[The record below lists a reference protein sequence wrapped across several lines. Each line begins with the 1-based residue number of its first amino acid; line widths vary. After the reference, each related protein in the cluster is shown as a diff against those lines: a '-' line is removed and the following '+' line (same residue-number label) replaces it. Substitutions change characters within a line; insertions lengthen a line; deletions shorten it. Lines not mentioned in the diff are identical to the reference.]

1 MTVATDLQILDRPAA
16 EGASAVARALLADAV
31 ARARDAHRRG
41 GPEAL
46 HDFRVAVRRLRSY
59 LRAFREVLRPAVRD
73 RDLRRLRRIARATNA
88 ARDVEVLAAWMKGAA
103 AELDPEH
110 RPAATWLRA
119 RLEERRRDDHGP
131 EVAASVK
138 ELRRR
143 LPRVDRRLSRLE
155 AERGAEPYRDA
166 LARELHR
173 AIAAVAVALRRA
185 SRPPDA
191 SLAHEARVEAKRL
204 RYLLET
210 LRDVPGLE
218 VEVAL
223 AGLKTMQ
230 DRLGLL
236 HDAGVAAAE
245 VASERGRMRGRRGPG
260 NRGGEAGRRAG
271 LLAAEQLARRRERE
285 SLDEVARGYLADR
298 GAAVLGPA
306 VEVAAAL
313 ERG

>member
-1 MTVATDLQILDRPAA
+1 MLDRPAA
-16 EGASAVARALLADAV
+16 EGASTVARALVADAL
-31 ARARDAHRRG
+31 ARARSAQRRG

-59 LRAFREVLRPAVRD
+59 LRAFRDVLRPALRD

-88 ARDVEVLAAWMKGAA
+88 ARDVEVLAAWMEEAA
-103 AELDPEH
+103 GELGPAH
-110 RPAATWLRA
+110 RPAAIWLRA

-131 EVAASVK
+131 EVAGSVK

-155 AERGAEPYRDA
+155 AERGAEPYREA
-166 LARELHR
+166 LGRELHR

-185 SRPPDA
+185 SRPPEA
-191 SLAHEARVEAKRL
+191 ALAHEARVEAKRL

-210 LRDVPGLE
+210 VRDVPGLE
-218 VEVAL
+218 VEAAVG
-223 AGLKTMQ
+223 GLKRMQ
-230 DRLGLL
+230 DRFGLL

-245 VASERGRMRGRRGPG
+245 VAAVRGGIRARRAPRD
-260 NRGGEAGRRAG
+260 RGGEAGLRAG
-271 LLAAEQLARRRERE
+271 LLALEELARRRERE
-285 SLDEVARGYLADR
+285 SLDEVARTYLADH

-313 ERG
+313 DRG